1 MFSFFALVGLFV
13 AVSADAYGGGVPTPI
28 TTTSVTTQPR
38 HFLRP
43 DPFQSFPQQ
52 SFQQQSFPQQ
62 FQQDFQ
68 PRTFVRQGFVPQSNP
83 TQMISFQRQAQ
94 PVQYPFENYQR
105 PQPITNLGYGASSYG
120 LPPQPVP
127 TSFVV
132 QEQPITVSGGFP
144 QALPQTLPQSFQQGS
159 LSPSVLSSINEPTM
173 SVSGNQIS
181 QSGSTGSAY
190 GPPPAAHRNYPTPSP
205 HLLHINDVSAQSEEI
220 DSETPK
226 AINEHGF
233 RRWRLAHRKIRA

>member
-28 TTTSVTTQPR
+28 TTTS
-38 HFLRP
+38 
-43 DPFQSFPQQ
+43 
-52 SFQQQSFPQQ
+52 
-62 FQQDFQ
+62 DFQ

-94 PVQYPFENYQR
+94 PVQYPFEIYQR

-132 QEQPITVSGGFP
+132 QEQPIT
-144 QALPQTLPQSFQQGS
+144 
-159 LSPSVLSSINEPTM
+159 
-173 SVSGNQIS
+173 VSGNQIS